1 MERELPPYRAAVTK
15 PARPSIWPTLIVGV
29 VLATV
34 IGGGVYLLGQTRAKW
49 EANRASK
56 AERAAAFERQWQQQQ
71 DAETVQRVQA
81 AAELEE
87 LRREAIRTR
96 DQPKVLPEAIP
107 LRCINGQLF
116 RRIPGGWE
124 NLPDARCD

>member
-15 PARPSIWPTLIVGV
+15 PARPSIWPTLIVGA

-34 IGGGVYLLGQTRAKW
+34 IGGGIYLLGQTRAKW

-71 DAETVQRVQA
+71 DAATVQRVKDE
-81 AAELEE
+81 AELEA
-87 LRREAIRTR
+87 LRREIIRNR
-96 DQPKVLPEAIP
+96 DEPKVLPEA

-116 RRIPGGWE
+116 RKIPGGWE
-124 NLPDARCD
+124 NLPDSVC

>member
-15 PARPSIWPTLIVGV
+15 PARPSIWPTLIVGA
-29 VLATV
+29 VLASV
-34 IGGGVYLLGQTRAKW
+34 IGGGIYLLGQTRAKW
-49 EANRASK
+49 EANRAGK

-71 DAETVQRVQA
+71 DAMTVERVQA
-81 AAELEE
+81 AAQLEE
-87 LRREAIRTR
+87 LRREAIRNR
-96 DQPKVLPEAIP
+96 GKPVVAPEP

>member
-15 PARPSIWPTLIVGV
+15 LARPSIWPTLIVGV
-29 VLATV
+29 VLAAV

-49 EANRASK
+49 EANRAGK

-71 DAETVQRVQA
+71 DEEAVRRA
-81 AAELEE
+81 RAGAELEE
-87 LRREAIRTR
+87 LRREAIRNR
-96 DQPKVLPEAIP
+96 DKPDDLPEP

-124 NLPDARCD
+124 NLPDTTCQP

>member
-15 PARPSIWPTLIVGV
+15 PARPSIWPTLIVGA

-49 EANRASK
+49 EANRAGK

-71 DAETVQRVQA
+71 DAEVVQRVQA
-81 AAELEE
+81 DAKLEE
-87 LRREAIRTR
+87 LRRAAIRNR
-96 DQPKVLPEAIP
+96 DQPETLPEP

-124 NLPDARCD
+124 NLPDTDC